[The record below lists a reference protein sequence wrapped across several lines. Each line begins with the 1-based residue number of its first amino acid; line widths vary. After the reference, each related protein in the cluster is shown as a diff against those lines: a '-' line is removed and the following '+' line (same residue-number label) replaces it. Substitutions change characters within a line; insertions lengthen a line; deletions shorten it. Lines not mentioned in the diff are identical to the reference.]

1 MTEGHGA
8 QLSDKV
14 AVENAAAGEQRVDV
28 AGEIHRGSRRGHEA
42 EHPGCD
48 ETPDSPMP
56 ELIRIRWTDESRAMK
71 LVVVHRRFVDVL
83 GDHTSF
89 KQGDNVRICDAIKN
103 RQVIGPTGL
112 PECVIV
118 GCGKTVQLRCDL
130 RR

>member
-28 AGEIHRGSRRGHEA
+28 AGEIYRGRRRGDEA

-56 ELIRIRWTDESRAMK
+56 ELIRTRWTDESRAMK
-71 LVVVHRRFVDVL
+71 LVMFHHILVDL
-83 GDHTSF
+83 GDQTSF
-89 KQGDNVRICDAIKN
+89 KQGDNVRVCNAITK
-103 RQVIGPTGL
+103 RPVFGLTGL
-112 PECVIV
+112 LECVIV
-118 GCGKTVQLRCDL
+118 GCGKTVQLRRDL